1 MNLKEKILIE
11 LWKKEFPDLKLLFSE
26 EVLDISLELLDEL
39 LEKEKKDF
47 DKLLKIE
54 NKDLTFESFE
64 NESFLDYFWSLL
76 NHLEN
81 VNSSEKCREI
91 IESFRPKLQDFSNE
105 VSYSKELFE
114 KYVYVKENLELD
126 EEQKRIM
133 YLRVKSFT
141 DRWIDLPV
149 EKQNRIKEINK
160 KLWELSDKFTNNIVD
175 DEKTFEYL
183 ITDFE
188 IIKDLP
194 TDVLE
199 IAKEAYINKTSS
211 LNSFSLEEK
220 EVIKKSF
227 SNNPP
232 SHWGE
237 GGRGW
242 GWLFD
247 ADPTSNQALMK
258 YCHSQKVREDISR
271 ASYTTASNWKYDNR
285 QNVIE
290 ILKLKD
296 EKAKILW
303 YKNYAELSLNS
314 KMADSP
320 EQIFELLESTSSKA
334 KQKAY
339 KDIDELKE
347 YFNLE
352 KIESYDLAYY
362 SRIYKEEKYNIDEKE
377 IKKYFEFENVLDY
390 LFNFVQKFYSVEI
403 KEIKIDSYNPDIRVY
418 EIYKNNELISYYFL
432 DAFYRKTKRPWA
444 WADNLRSKEYF
455 PETKVPVILNVCN
468 FQKSN
473 SWKTTLYLR
482 DVETLFHEFWH
493 ALHELLSES
502 KYSELSWFWVE
513 RDFVELPSQLL
524 ENWVWEKESIKKLSK
539 HIETWESLSD
549 EMIEKFE
556 KLKHYMSWVFV
567 ARQNEFSLLDMT
579 LYSSEVP
586 NSIEELDKKTLEI
599 VNIYSIFPRSNDY
612 KMYCSF
618 NHIFWG
624 WYAAGYYSYM
634 WAEIIEADVFERI
647 KEMWM
652 FDSKTWEKLLKTII
666 GQWTRK
672 KASELFFDFMWREV
686 DNSAFM
692 KRYWI

>member
-1 MNLKEKILIE
+1 MNLKEKVLIE
-11 LWKKEFPDLKLLFSE
+11 LWKKEFPDLKLLFST

-39 LEKEKKDF
+39 LEKEKQDF
-47 DKLLKIE
+47 EELLKIE

-64 NESFLDYFWSLL
+64 DESPLDYFWSLL

-81 VNSSEKCREI
+81 VDSSDKCREI
-91 IESFRPKLQDFSNE
+91 IENFRPKLQDFSNE

-141 DRWIDLPV
+141 DRWIDLPL

-199 IAKEAYINKTSS
+199 IAKEAWK
-211 LNSFSLEEK
+211 EK
-220 EVIKKSF
+220 
-227 SNNPP
+227 
-232 SHWGE
+232 
-237 GGRGW
+237 GW
-242 GWLFD
+242 YLFD

-258 YCHSQKVREDISR
+258 YCHSQKVREDINR
-271 ASYTTASNWKYDNR
+271 ASYSTASNWKFDNR

-320 EQIFELLESTSSKA
+320 EQIFELVEWISNKWREKA
-334 KQKAY
+334 K
-339 KDIDELKE
+339 KDIKELKD
-347 YFNLE
+347 YFNVE
-352 KIESYDLAYY
+352 NIESHDLAYY
-362 SRIYKEEKYNIDEKE
+362 SRIYKEEKYKIDEKE
-377 IKKYFEFENVLDY
+377 IKKYFEFENVLNY
-390 LFNFVQKFYSVEI
+390 LFDFIQDFYSVKI
-403 KEIKIDSYNPDIRVY
+403 NEIKIDSYNPDIRVY

-432 DAFYRKTKRPWA
+432 DAFYRKTKRPGA

-468 FQKSN
+468 FQKSS

-502 KYSELSWFWVE
+502 KYSELTGFWVE
-513 RDFVELPSQLL
+513 WDFVELPSQLM

-539 HIETWESLSD
+539 HIETWEALSD

-567 ARQNEFSLLDMT
+567 SRQNEFSLLDMT
-579 LYSSEVP
+579 LYSSEIP

-599 VNIYSIFPRSNDY
+599 VNQYSIFPRNDDY

-652 FDSKTWEKLLKTII
+652 FDPKTWEKLLKTII

-686 DNSAFM
+686 ENIAFI